1 MSVKAAKHARELLLK
16 EYRGVLSTHSKAM
29 PGFPFGSVVPY
40 CLDAQGCPLILISR
54 IAQHTHNLKQ
64 DAKCSLFVG
73 ERGAE
78 DVQAVGRL
86 TLLAEARQLCD
97 QAAIEAAAARY
108 YRYFPESQN
117 YHRAHDF
124 DFWLLAP
131 VRWRYIGGFGA
142 IHWLA
147 QVALANPF
155 AAAAGAA
162 AATAAAADAAAVDT
176 VAAIAAPASAG
187 GSEQGMLEHMNAD
200 HASAIAHYVALAGL
214 PTPVPAELAGID
226 SEGFHLRIGQS
237 LYWLAFATP
246 CNTPAEV
253 RQAFVLLARAQAWPT
268 DGAVSA

>member
-97 QAAIEAAAARY
+97 QAAIDAAARRY
-108 YRYFPESQN
+108 YRYFPESQD

-124 DFWLLAP
+124 DFWVLAP

-142 IHWLA
+142 IHWLDH
-147 QVALANPF
+147 VALANPF
-155 AAAAGAA
+155 AV
-162 AATAAAADAAAVDT
+162 AATAAAADAVAVG
-176 VAAIAAPASAG
+176 AG
-187 GSEQGMLEHMNAD
+187 ESELGMLEHMNSD
-200 HASAIAHYVALAGL
+200 HASAIGHYVALAGL
-214 PTPVPAELAGID
+214 PTQVPAALVGID
-226 SEGFHLRIGQS
+226 SEGFHLRIGQGV
-237 LYWLAFATP
+237 YWLAFATP

-253 RQAFVLLARAQAWPT
+253 RQAFVQLARADVWPT
-268 DGAVSA
+268 GGAVSA